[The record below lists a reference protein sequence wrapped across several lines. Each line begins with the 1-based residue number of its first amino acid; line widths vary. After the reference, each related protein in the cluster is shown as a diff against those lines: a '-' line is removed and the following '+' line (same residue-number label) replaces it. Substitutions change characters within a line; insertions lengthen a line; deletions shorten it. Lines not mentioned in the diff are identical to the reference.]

1 MGKSKLSVPD
11 RLLYLPAH
19 AVAVAGFVGTVGTVG
34 TVMVVEVVELVRRAG
49 DVSVAAAM
57 SAAVATALDGSSP
70 TPNAEGTDLKSL
82 FCAITAAVKAMDG
95 KIVRLQGAV
104 DHLTSL
110 VTTNAGQADGLA
122 ARMQATAR
130 VQASTA
136 STLVEFRER
145 VSEALAVV
153 ASGAPTGAVGTDCGE
168 SPDGGGDGAA
178 QEVGMAAPVG
188 AVPAGGIVAPVRAVA
203 AGGIAASPVRGG
215 VLASGGMS
223 VAASRAP
230 EAGAARAAGL
240 KPVAAGGAPAMEW
253 ALSTDRVLG
262 AGERPAANVPPRP
275 SPLHSDGLWAPAPGG
290 MPSACAGWDAERR
303 CAYPW

>member
-19 AVAVAGFVGTVGTVG
+19 A
-34 TVMVVEVVELVRRAG
+34 RRAG

-57 SAAVATALDGSSP
+57 TAAGATALDGASP
-70 TPNAEGTDLKSL
+70 TPNAEGTDLTSL
-82 FCAITAAVKAMDG
+82 FRAITAAVKAMDG

-110 VTTNAGQADGLA
+110 VTTNAGQAVGLA
-122 ARMQATAR
+122 ARMQATASA
-130 VQASTA
+130 QASTA

-153 ASGAPTGAVGTDCGE
+153 ASGAPTGAVGTNCGE

-178 QEVGMAAPVG
+178 QEVRMAAPVG
-188 AVPAGGIVAPVRAVA
+188 AVPAGGIVAPVGAVP
-203 AGGIAASPVRGG
+203 AGGIVASPVRGG
-215 VLASGGMS
+215 VLTSGGMS
-223 VAASRAP
+223 VAAGGARAAGLMSVAAGRAP

-240 KPVAAGGAPAMEW
+240 MPVAAGGAPAMEW

-262 AGERPAANVPPRP
+262 AGEKPAANVPPQP

-290 MPSACAGWDAERR
+290 MPSAGAPTPGDGSV
-303 CAYPW
+303 